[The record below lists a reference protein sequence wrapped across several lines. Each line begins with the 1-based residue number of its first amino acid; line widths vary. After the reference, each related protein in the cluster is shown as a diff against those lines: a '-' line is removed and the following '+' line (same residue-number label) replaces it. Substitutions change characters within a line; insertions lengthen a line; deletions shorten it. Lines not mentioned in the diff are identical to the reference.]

1 MDNLSNEQ
9 TTKTSFKD
17 DAVRIKSYVGDQI
30 KSQIKSQAKNF
41 VANLFFSISDS
52 ISNGIKNAIQMALF
66 NETAPKNYNSNSS
79 LYSQTGYI
87 NYSKSYTMPNRY
99 AEPQAPMLTPQELY
113 SRNVYS
119 YDNIEFNTEAEAN
132 YALSVMN
139 QEIRRRGY
147 VEVAV
152 LYREAKQQY
161 TYADM
166 NWGWNDL
173 NSVRAQRKMNGKWS
187 LLLPRAIEISKE

>member
-1 MDNLSNEQ
+1 MENSPNEQ
-9 TTKTSFKD
+9 VTKSSFKD
-17 DAVRIKSYVGDQI
+17 DAVRIKSYVGEQI

-52 ISNGIKNAIQMALF
+52 ISNGVKNAIQMALF
-66 NETAPKNYNSNSS
+66 KDQTPRNYNGNSS
-79 LYSQTGYI
+79 LYSQSGYT
-87 NYSKSYTMPNRY
+87 NYSKSYTIPNRY
-99 AEPQAPMLTPQELY
+99 AEPQTPMLTPQELY

-152 LYREAKQQY
+152 LFREAKQQY

-166 NWGWNDL
+166 NWGWNNLD
-173 NSVRAQRKMNGKWS
+173 SVRAQRKINGKWS